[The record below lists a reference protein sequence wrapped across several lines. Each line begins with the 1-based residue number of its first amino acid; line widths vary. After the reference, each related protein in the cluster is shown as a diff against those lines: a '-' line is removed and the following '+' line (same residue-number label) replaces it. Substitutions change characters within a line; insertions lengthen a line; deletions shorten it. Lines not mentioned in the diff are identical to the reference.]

1 MNFRLEFST
10 EARNILVHLQ
20 EVDPKKYNKVL
31 KTLGL
36 MAINLRHPSL
46 HTHKYDTLSGSN
58 SEEVFEAYVEN
69 RTPGAFR
76 VFWYYCPNQGVI
88 TIIAITPILKNH
100 RLIY

>member
-46 HTHKYDTLSGSN
+46 VLWTQSRGNNNNCNYPPSLVD
-58 SEEVFEAYVEN
+58 
-69 RTPGAFR
+69 
-76 VFWYYCPNQGVI
+76 CPP
-88 TIIAITPILKNH
+88 IAIALGFVAGD
-100 RLIY
+100 RLP